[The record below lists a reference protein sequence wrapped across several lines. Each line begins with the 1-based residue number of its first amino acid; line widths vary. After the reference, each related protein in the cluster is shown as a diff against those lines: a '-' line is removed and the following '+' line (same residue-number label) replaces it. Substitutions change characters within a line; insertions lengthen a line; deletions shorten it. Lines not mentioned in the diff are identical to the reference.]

1 MGLDWHKWDSDR
13 HRLAWGRRCS
23 WVTVVFLAIG
33 CRESW
38 DWWLWQKMDL
48 IWFCFVFFFVVV
60 VVVVVVV
67 VIIIVGPKGSRD
79 FSPFHIKSKAHAEEE
94 KVPKDE

>member
-1 MGLDWHKWDSDR
+1 MGPLVLVGDR
-13 HRLAWGRRCS
+13 GFPCHRLSRVLGL
-23 WVTVVFLAIG
+23 VVVAENGF
-33 CRESW
+33 
-38 DWWLWQKMDL
+38 DL
-48 IWFCFVFFFVVV
+48 VLFCFFFFVVV

>member
-1 MGLDWHKWDSDR
+1 
-13 HRLAWGRRCS
+13 
-23 WVTVVFLAIG
+23 
-33 CRESW
+33 
-38 DWWLWQKMDL
+38 MDL
-48 IWFCFVFFFVVV
+48 IWFCFVLFCFVLFFFLFFVVV

-67 VIIIVGPKGSRD
+67 VIIIIVGPKGSKD

>member
-1 MGLDWHKWDSDR
+1 MGPSVLVGDR
-13 HRLAWGRRCS
+13 GFPCHRLSRVLGL
-23 WVTVVFLAIG
+23 VVVAENGF
-33 CRESW
+33 
-38 DWWLWQKMDL
+38 DL
-48 IWFCFVFFFVVV
+48 VLFCFFFFFVVV
-60 VVVVVVV
+60 VFVVV